1 MELATPTGTDI
12 SQGDDDGRSVLFRSA
27 WTLFDQGLS
36 SLFSLV
42 AGFAAARALSGED
55 FGVFATLFTSLLV
68 ARGVVKA
75 VTLDP
80 ITIDH
85 AGPQAERFAGHA
97 TAVTLATAATGALA
111 ALAVAA
117 VSPRVTVTLAL
128 SCGAALLTL
137 LAVDTSRMLDIAAG
151 VPLRAAL
158 TSGTLAAVGLAV
170 LVYTWSNPLGLAP
183 LVGLLAAAAGAALA
197 QRRRR
202 WGSPPG
208 PRALVS
214 WLKAQRAL
222 AVPLLLEFLSNTGA
236 IFLAVYLL
244 AAIDLTEAGAYRA
257 ANMVAG
263 PLYMIYVGIGQ
274 VVMTEASRAK
284 PTAAGSGPE
293 SRSGSGSGG
302 TDLGARVATWSLIL
316 SIVAAAVY
324 LVVVHLTRDT
334 IGDLLRITKPEHLG
348 TFTGAVLLGLFNAP
362 SFVAAGL
369 LRAVARTR
377 LLLVIRLIS
386 LVPVL
391 TAVIAGA
398 IAAGAAGTV
407 RYGIIA
413 ELVNL
418 PLWLAALAVGYRSR
432 RRESVDAHHA

>member
-1 MELATPTGTDI
+1 MELATPTGTGTTLD
-12 SQGDDDGRSVLFRSA
+12 DDDGRSVLFRSL

-68 ARGVVKA
+68 ARGIVKA

-85 AGPQAERFAGHA
+85 AGPEAERFAGHA
-97 TAVTLATAATGALA
+97 TAVTLATAATGGLVALV
-111 ALAVAA
+111 VATA
-117 VSPRVTVTLAL
+117 SPRVSAPLAL
-128 SCGAALLTL
+128 SCGAALLSL

-158 TSGTLAAVGLAV
+158 TSGTLAATGLAV
-170 LVYTWSNPLGLAP
+170 LGYTWSNPLGLAP
-183 LVGLLAAAAGAALA
+183 LVGLLAAAAGSALL

-202 WGSPPG
+202 WGRPPN
-208 PRALVS
+208 PRVLAS
-214 WLKAQRAL
+214 WLRAQRAL

-274 VVMTEASRAK
+274 VVMTEAARAK
-284 PTAAGSGPE
+284 PTA
-293 SRSGSGSGG
+293 GSGG
-302 TDLGARVATWSLIL
+302 SDLGTRVATWSLVL
-316 SIVAAAVY
+316 SVVAAAAY
-324 LVVVHLTRDT
+324 LVVVHLTRNT
-334 IGDLLRITKPEHLG
+334 IGDLLRITRPEHLG

-369 LRAVARTR
+369 LRAVSRTR

-432 RRESVDAHHA
+432 RPENIDA